1 MPLLL
6 PAAVAEDEVRL
17 LLLPTIRSNSLTM
30 ESSPS
35 PPPPP
40 PLPAR
45 NTLSWPSKL
54 KELKDANEH
63 MPIDGTL
70 PVELLRLC
78 RGGKA
83 ELGAVMALGNGR
95 TTVSTEK
102 NYVLEAMVW
111 CERWCDG
118 EDDAMTMTL
127 LSRLFGLDHRK
138 SNGFCV
144 VPLAD

>member
-1 MPLLL
+1 MVQHSPPCFGDGSIRGKCAIVAVVIPLCLPLLL
-6 PAAVAEDEVRL
+6 PAAVADEVRL
-17 LLLPTIRSNSLTM
+17 LLLPIIRSNSLTM

-35 PPPPP
+35 PPPPSPP

-78 RGGKA
+78 RGGK
-83 ELGAVMALGNGR
+83 EEVGAAMASGDGR
-95 TTVSTEK
+95 TSQYREEC
-102 NYVLEAMVW
+102 NQAVLEAKYGAS
-111 CERWCDG
+111 DG
-118 EDDAMTMTL
+118 EA
-127 LSRLFGLDHRK
+127 
-138 SNGFCV
+138 
-144 VPLAD
+144 